1 MTPPQPAGNVVFI
14 LVGVKV
20 ILQATGILE
29 RKNQRPGLR
38 SALRAP

>member
-1 MTPPQPAGNVVFI
+1 MTRPQPAGNAAFI
-14 LVGVKV
+14 LVGGKV

-29 RKNQRPGLR
+29 RKNQCPGLR